1 VTTVGEDGEDWVE
14 APWVN
19 SVADPHFNAIT
30 PEKLLFESGYSVQTQ
45 IRMDQ
50 FPEEKVGSS
59 SIKILD
65 VKGTVVDFQWPHILC
80 SLYLK
85 DNPTAINDQFEF
97 DDHPMVCTKEEILG
111 HIDYPSVRHIITKR
125 KRRGDNGD
133 NSSEKSPL
141 DHDKKGDD
149 DDDGGDDNDGD
160 DEDKPSRNPY
170 PWQES
175 IKNYLPNALN
185 TALKIHR
192 LKEAA
197 STGEHRD
204 TDPRTRHLRKA
215 EAETRRRRKQARV
228 GGWHS
233 NLAYS
238 RTTR

>member
-1 VTTVGEDGEDWVE
+1 MTTVGEDGEDWVE

-19 SVADPHFNAIT
+19 SVADPNFNATT
-30 PEKLLFESGYSVQTQ
+30 PEKLLFEAGFAVQKQ
-45 IRMDQ
+45 IRIDQ
-50 FPEEKVGSS
+50 FPEEKVSSS
-59 SIKILD
+59 SIKILN
-65 VKGTVVDFQWPHILC
+65 VKGTVVDFQVPLQLC
-80 SLYLK
+80 FVYLK
-85 DNPTAINDQFEF
+85 DYPTATDDQFEF

-125 KRRGDNGD
+125 KRKGDNG
-133 NSSEKSPL
+133 KPPL

-185 TALKIHR
+185 TALKIHC

-197 STGEHRD
+197 TWKHRD

-233 NLAYS
+233 NLPYS